1 MSFRKFGENDFFTNT
16 IRAYPKVNF
25 YISGSKVFYNSVP
38 RREGT
43 RNKAGNVK
51 VPQDFANPAS
61 GPDTTGRIET
71 VANTDDTKSVKNI
84 HRGHLSLYEYNI
96 DRPELATDR
105 IVGSF
110 VGPNTTSS
118 LSYSERVAEYNRDS
132 KPIDFVQDKGIIY
145 PFISK
150 DGARASWKTVQS
162 NDYSTA
168 FKYGD
173 VLVSSYPLS
182 ASITRE
188 YITAPFASTSSYNAH
203 YVALRNRL
211 NFYGAR
217 SAHYLVDSPFGKGSS
232 SKDKAKLNL
241 ISIPSIFYGSRI
253 KPGSISLKFYI
264 RGRLIGELTDSR
276 ENGELIQ
283 VSGSDSTT
291 DGRVAGVALY
301 DEGFLLITG
310 SWALTVET
318 FGFVAASSSPSSDN
332 PKWIYFGAGTHD
344 GVLASNTAAGFSQAS
359 FDISFK
365 GHTETQVMTMFAH
378 ANRGEANYSNNPTYI
393 KKGQTRNE
401 YVSRHTFEQR
411 NDVLIKNIAS
421 SSYSDYNAPFK
432 RQVYISRV
440 GVYDQYKNLI
450 GLATLSNPIL
460 KEDKDNISFKL
471 KLDI

>member
-61 GPDTTGRIET
+61 GPDTAGRIVT

-132 KPIDFVQDKGIIY
+132 KPIDFVQDKAIIY

-150 DGARASWKTVQS
+150 DGARASWKTVQT

-173 VLVSSYPLS
+173 VLVATYPLS
-182 ASITRE
+182 ASIARQ
-188 YITAPFASTSSYNAH
+188 YITTPFASTSSYNAH

-217 SAHYLVDSPFGKGSS
+217 SAHYLVDSPFGNN
-232 SKDKAKLNL
+232 KDTATLNL
-241 ISIPSIFYGSRI
+241 ISIPSIFYGSKI

-264 RGRLIGELTDSR
+264 RGAMIAQLTDNR

-283 VSGSDSTT
+283 VSGAIASN
-291 DGRVAGVALY
+291 DGKVAGVALY
-301 DEGFLLITG
+301 DEGFLLLTG
-310 SWALTVET
+310 SWDLSNET
-318 FGFVAASSSPSSDN
+318 FGFVAASSSPPSDK
-332 PKWIYFGAGTHD
+332 PKWIYFAAGTHD
-344 GVLASNTAAGFSQAS
+344 GVRASNTAAGFSQAS

-378 ANRGEANYSNNPTYI
+378 ANRGEANYSNNPTFI
-393 KKGQTRNE
+393 QKGQSRNE
-401 YVSRHTFEQR
+401 YVSRHVFEQR
-411 NDVLIKNIAS
+411 KDVLIKNIAS

-432 RQVYISRV
+432 RQVYISRIA
-440 GVYDQYKNLI
+440 VYDQHKNLV
-450 GLATLSNPIL
+450 GLASLSSPVL
-460 KEDKDNISFKL
+460 KQDTDQISFKL